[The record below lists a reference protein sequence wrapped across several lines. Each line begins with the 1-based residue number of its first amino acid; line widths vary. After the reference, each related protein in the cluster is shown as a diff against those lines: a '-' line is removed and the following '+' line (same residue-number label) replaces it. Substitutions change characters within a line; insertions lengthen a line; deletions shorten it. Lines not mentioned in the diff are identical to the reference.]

1 MADIPDELIKLEH
14 SAEEERAKCAGLAGD
29 EYETQCRRWREASE
43 VAQAA
48 ITKYAQAAEQD
59 RHEVEQAVKKAV
71 RRAEE
76 DPAD

>member
-1 MADIPDELIKLEH
+1 VADIPDELIKLEH
-14 SAEEERAKCAGLAGD
+14 CAEEERAKLAGLAGE
-29 EYETQCRRWREASE
+29 EYEAQWHRWREASE

-59 RHEVEQAVKKAV
+59 RHEVEQSVKRAV

>member
-14 SAEEERAKCAGLAGD
+14 SVEEERAKCAGLAGE
-29 EYETQCRRWREASE
+29 EYEAQCRRWREASKA
-43 VAQAA
+43 AQAA
-48 ITKYAQAAEQD
+48 ITKYAQTAGQD
-59 RHEVEQAVKKAV
+59 HYEVEQAVKKAV